1 MNVCCFFPQHW
12 TILKDLS
19 GCFARCFL
27 SLQSEIQLN
36 AWPRV
41 TVGTTI
47 ARRVLTIILQ
57 TFFLPSLP
65 FQVKL
70 PTHETPSKKLELTL
84 ESKGNLQPLASY
96 GFTCHGC
103 AWSPPFNTRK
113 HISSAG
119 SPMAEHTQCWSLR
132 ALLNCTEMLTI
143 EFWNK
148 TESPRGYQL
157 IAEAET
163 MTLSNLHTRFPTTT
177 RVQWETEKCPFK
189 AAPTLPAAVKVANF

>member
-1 MNVCCFFPQHW
+1 MNVCCFFPQHC

-41 TVGTTI
+41 TAGTTI
-47 ARRVLTIILQ
+47 ARRHQGKVLTKILQ

-65 FQVKL
+65 FQDKL
-70 PTHETPSKKLELTL
+70 PTHETSSKKLELTL
-84 ESKGNLQPLASY
+84 ESRGNPEPLASY
-96 GFTCHGC
+96 GFTCRGC
-103 AWSPPFNTRK
+103 AWSPPFNRRK
-113 HISSAG
+113 HISSAS
-119 SPMAEHTQCWSLR
+119 SPMAEHTQCSSLR

-148 TESPRGYQL
+148 TE
-157 IAEAET
+157 
-163 MTLSNLHTRFPTTT
+163 
-177 RVQWETEKCPFK
+177 
-189 AAPTLPAAVKVANF
+189 